1 MKHTWLVLALVW
13 LLGVLDFGVAPH
25 MALLGVRPDFL
36 LVGTIAFS
44 QIFPRPGSAGIGF
57 LCGLVRG
64 AIVGAN
70 LTHYVLS
77 RTLTGFIGSWFRS
90 SQRGQSA
97 LQMFITVVIG
107 TFFAHLVFLMT
118 AAPSNV
124 ATFLTDTIIA
134 AIYNGVI
141 AMPMYVLLSKFLGLN
156 SRQRL

>member
-1 MKHTWLVLALVW
+1 MKHVGLVLALVW
-13 LLGVLDFGVAPH
+13 LLGIFDFGVAPH
-25 MALLGVRPDFL
+25 MTLFGVRPDFL
-36 LVGTIAFS
+36 LVGTVVFS
-44 QIFPRPGSAGIGF
+44 QLFPRPASAGIGF
-57 LCGLVRG
+57 LCGLIRG

-77 RTLTGFIGSWFRS
+77 RTLTAFLGSWFRT
-90 SQRGQSA
+90 SQRGQSS
-97 LQMFITVVIG
+97 LQMFITVVVG
-107 TFFAHLVFLMT
+107 TVFAHGVFLMT

-141 AMPMYVLLSKFLGLN
+141 ATPLYVLLSKFLGLN